1 MGSEEIKT
9 PADSRSEA
17 EKSILPQSLEVSE
30 ALTSPP
36 SHGTSNVLISLPPK
50 IASGTL
56 PVSDG
61 EKQGTSGE
69 RISNLIEEITNIN
82 ISKIKT
88 SSEKQITAK
97 SEKDAV
103 DSKDHEGDSKIVQP
117 QALKQLSSENNFI
130 SPQNPPRIENE
141 NDESFLTSDST
152 RNFTENSSSAA
163 FTLLLRKD
171 SHQFCRICHEV
182 GSDDSFISPCRCKGS
197 LSLVHK
203 WCLERWLA
211 ESDTNH
217 CELCGFVFNVSR
229 KPKYNIIWSLLLWLW
244 TAAPRRERRLLLC
257 DTLLFAALCP
267 LIILTTVLAFQVA
280 ESILGPD
287 INEKII
293 QLGLQL
299 SRENIQFTVDC
310 YFGDPSNSDDIS
322 ELSDYG

>member
-141 NDESFLTSDST
+141 NGKFINSFYLK
-152 RNFTENSSSAA
+152 F
-163 FTLLLRKD
+163 K
-171 SHQFCRICHEV
+171 
-182 GSDDSFISPCRCKGS
+182 
-197 LSLVHK
+197 
-203 WCLERWLA
+203 
-211 ESDTNH
+211 
-217 CELCGFVFNVSR
+217 
-229 KPKYNIIWSLLLWLW
+229 
-244 TAAPRRERRLLLC
+244 
-257 DTLLFAALCP
+257 
-267 LIILTTVLAFQVA
+267 
-280 ESILGPD
+280 
-287 INEKII
+287 KII
-293 QLGLQL
+293 IIMIIYLVNMQ
-299 SRENIQFTVDC
+299 R
-310 YFGDPSNSDDIS
+310 
-322 ELSDYG
+322 